1 MPNPPP
7 FLCYYVQMRTDVA
20 GMGCG
25 PGQVFRVRV
34 GMGIDV
40 AGTVAEGD
48 KLLSVAFQ
56 VKSSYLC
63 F

>member
-1 MPNPPP
+1 
-7 FLCYYVQMRTDVA
+7 MRTDVA